1 MINSSIGISSCGSV
15 GKFTIRNAWAGQGTR
30 LARIRNVERPL
41 TEWKIDYFDLYRG
54 KVFRCV
60 WIVKENGY
68 VYLFSPTDTGDSLH
82 SPTFL
87 TRFPEAALDAEPSQI
102 NSFNFSKLVR
112 NLAIYVPRAVYVQ
125 RPLSLNT

>member
-54 KVFRCV
+54 KVFRCA
-60 WIVKENGY
+60 WIVKEN
-68 VYLFSPTDTGDSLH
+68 V
-82 SPTFL
+82 
-87 TRFPEAALDAEPSQI
+87 LDAEPSQI

-125 RPLSLNT
+125 RPLSLNTQAQRLSHTQAVRRYFLTPAKSP